1 MNRFINRKAGNFNG
15 LTIAITGGYGWGM
28 LYFIKNHLRYLILNN
43 WEIVLGYVCFMG
55 LLGFVAVSLIRS
67 NDGTKQTTR
76 VAAEL
81 ILRITALIFVYN
93 SSASPSASLALS
105 GSCLLGYVLQ
115 TLLTPKSKRNDKKT
129 K

>member
-1 MNRFINRKAGNFNG
+1 MNRFITRKTGSINTFTVAV
-15 LTIAITGGYGWGM
+15 TGGYGWGL

-55 LLGFVAVSLIRS
+55 VVGFVAVSLIRS
-67 NDGTKQTTR
+67 NDGSKQTTR

-81 ILRITALIFVYN
+81 ILRITALFLIYN

-105 GSCLLGYVLQ
+105 GGCLLFYIIQ
-115 TLLTPKSKRNDKKT
+115 KILTPKSKENDKKL